1 MSNLKVIALALI
13 FAMSAGALVIS
24 LWTAHQA
31 QMNAD
36 YQVITPTAPKT
47 KSQPLPST
55 RHRQLWV

>member
-31 QMNAD
+31 QMDAD
-36 YQVITPTAPKT
+36 YHTLVPKTPKT
-47 KSQPLPST
+47 KSQPLPT
-55 RHRQLWV
+55 TKHRQLWV